1 MALRIDKFI
10 WAVRLSKT
18 RALAT
23 ELINKKKVLCND
35 LVVKPAREI
44 RVGDVIKVQKANAW
58 FSYKVLSLTERRVGP
73 PLVSTFINDLTS
85 EEERQKLADYL
96 AAQKAY
102 QHLGTGRPTK
112 KDRRSIAQFMNDD
125 FYEG

>member
-10 WAVRLSKT
+10 WAVRLTKT
-18 RALAT
+18 RSLAT
-23 ELINKKKVLCND
+23 ERINKKKVLCNE
-35 LVVKPAREI
+35 LLVKPAREI

-58 FSYKVLSLTERRVGP
+58 FSYKVLSLTERRVGS
-73 PLVSTFINDLTS
+73 PLVSTFIIDLTS
-85 EEERQKLADYL
+85 DEERQKLADYL

>member
-44 RVGDVIKVQKANAW
+44 RVGDMIKVQKANAW

-73 PLVSTFINDLTS
+73 PLVSTFIIDLTS
-85 EEERQKLADYL
+85 EEERQKLSDYL

-102 QHLGTGRPTK
+102 QHFGTGRPTK
-112 KDRRSIAQFMNDD
+112 KDRRSIAQFMIDD
-125 FYEG
+125 FFEG